1 MDVVKH
7 YSELGSGW
15 MLLSANWLS
24 TMQFYFE
31 IWLNVPPDFHY
42 PFVLSVAYQL
52 GSGDMITISQIPYVY
67 LTLILEHI

>member
-1 MDVVKH
+1 
-7 YSELGSGW
+7 
-15 MLLSANWLS
+15 
-24 TMQFYFE
+24 MQFYFE
-31 IWLNVPPDFHY
+31 MWLNVPPDFHY